1 MKNVGEFIFI
11 LLVTLAV
18 VGVLLIVGTA
28 GINYILGVFGD
39 YEFTA
44 CHTAVFVAIL
54 GVLRYFTE
62 PKRK

>member
-44 CHTAVFVAIL
+44 FHTAVFVAIL